1 MHEVT
6 VILARWS
13 NIDNGLEEEV
23 VVVVQ
28 APSSGACGALHCT
41 AGTRIRHRIHWL
53 DSSHKYLYFVVL
65 SVQ

>member
-13 NIDNGLEEEV
+13 NIDNGLEE

-28 APSSGACGALHCT
+28 APSSGACRALHST
-41 AGTRIRHRIHWL
+41 AGTRIQHPIHWL
-53 DSSHKYLYFVVL
+53 DSSHKYFVVF